1 MATPYEPT
9 DQLNTTSTHPTPTP
23 IFPSPASTTTPTTTD
38 QSSADIAAWQTTFYN
53 SSLALLVLCPA
64 VMLLPPRRIDLS
76 TLALGTAF
84 CMSAGYVSEVRTGHG
99 VLWHVGRSLPTRR
112 NRERVRE
119 EKEGGVER
127 LWKGE

>member
-1 MATPYEPT
+1 MTTPAPYEPT
-9 DQLNTTSTHPTPTP
+9 DPLNTSPTHPTPSP

-38 QSSADIAAWQTTFYN
+38 QSPADIAAWQRTFYN

-76 TLALGTAF
+76 TLALGTAW
-84 CMSAGYVSEVRTGHG
+84 CMSAGYVSEVKTGHG
-99 VLWHVGRSLPTRR
+99 VLWHVGQNLPSQR
-112 NRERVRE
+112 NRERRE
-119 EKEGGVER
+119 REMGER